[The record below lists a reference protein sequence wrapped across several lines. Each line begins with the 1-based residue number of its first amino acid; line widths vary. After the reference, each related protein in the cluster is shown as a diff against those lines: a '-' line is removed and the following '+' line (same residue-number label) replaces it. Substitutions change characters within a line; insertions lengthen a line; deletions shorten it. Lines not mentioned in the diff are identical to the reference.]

1 MKRLII
7 VADHSLVVQ
16 AIRLALRQ
24 TAGFQVIGFVDGRQ
38 SVAATLAAHKP
49 DVVLVDDM
57 QVPEHA
63 LARLGEVAATVPDKA
78 VHPVALGTLLRE
90 VVAGNVVQRHKGEHA
105 RPEAEACSLTP
116 REREILGLAAGGATN
131 GQIARGLWVTE
142 QTVKFHLSNIYRKLG
157 VGNRTEATR
166 YAYRNGLIE

>member
-38 SVAATLAAHKP
+38 SVAAGAGRDKP

-63 LARLGEVAATVPDKA
+63 LARLGEVAATVPDGQ
-78 VHPVALGTLLRE
+78 PILLTLRLEER
-90 VVAGNVVQRHKGEHA
+90 VAGRGLRRRRPHRALQGGAPCRAGHAAARDRASAGSCSARARA
-105 RPEAEACSLTP
+105 RP
-116 REREILGLAAGGATN
+116 AGRCRP
-131 GQIARGLWVTE
+131 AR
-142 QTVKFHLSNIYRKLG
+142 
-157 VGNRTEATR
+157 
-166 YAYRNGLIE
+166 